1 MLKQQVRSN
10 MCLILNGDH
19 HLHSKLLCQLCGQAG
34 GIRNRQRWCHG
45 VRGKHFHFDHDLLTG
60 LVRGLCDSLG
70 CQHKKWDRERFV
82 EKRVG
87 ENVRMF
93 TTHAFCEW
101 LPLICSEKW
110 LYKNMDFRKCQMQQ
124 TSTNHPLL
132 NTFGQSNN
140 L

>member
-1 MLKQQVRSN
+1 

-45 VRGKHFHFDHDLLTG
+45 VRGKHFHFDHDLLTR
-60 LVRGLCDSLG
+60 LVGGLCDSLG
-70 CQHKKWDRERFV
+70 CQHKKWDMERFV

-87 ENVRMF
+87 ERTFMRRIGYSRFLWMATSNLLAEMV
-93 TTHAFCEW
+93 
-101 LPLICSEKW
+101 
-110 LYKNMDFRKCQMQQ
+110 DFRKCQMQQ
-124 TSTNHPLL
+124 TTPHTH

-140 L
+140 LYMTFGDDIASEDS

>member
-1 MLKQQVRSN
+1 

-70 CQHKKWDRERFV
+70 CQHKTWDVERFV
-82 EKRVG
+82 EKRVVPQYG
-87 ENVRMF
+87 LQKMSD
-93 TTHAFCEW
+93 A
-101 LPLICSEKW
+101 
-110 LYKNMDFRKCQMQQ
+110 
-124 TSTNHPLL
+124 TNHPLP